1 MSEDTRNVKL
11 ASSDAPASATAGRT
25 PPADLPGKPGK
36 GSHLDRLERE
46 ESALWRMVVLFL
58 VLLATGLALNSWE
71 NIQNLPAQAYERLSA
86 IPASVLLLVLIFAAY
101 VWKKKHEI
109 NELRSFVRGM
119 RARDE
124 RPPTEEQLEKLL
136 SVISQSQQRFRE
148 MVDSFDD
155 VVIAVG
161 LHGEVQAANR
171 RFAEVVGKEFPEIV
185 GHTLQEF
192 FAEPDMERAAQGLQS
207 FFERRAWRGV
217 VRTRLAHNSEI
228 RYFDCTLRA
237 VVKKGEVTGISV
249 IAQDVTL
256 ERESEARFTQL
267 FETLQEG
274 VYFSTPEGKLLDA
287 NPALVRMLGYAS
299 KEALLDVNVSELYF
313 HPQDRVPLL
322 EELNRNAT
330 IREREITLRK
340 KDGNAI
346 QCLDTSTAIRD
357 SSGKVVRYQGTLVD
371 ITQRTEMEKRL
382 HQEKEFARRLVD
394 SLPDLVVVLDK
405 KGRYT
410 YVSPRIKEVL
420 GFTPEE
426 LLNQNLGERTHEDDR
441 MAMRQLHEELIAG
454 KASYAT
460 LEYRTLHKDGTWRC
474 LRATSCP
481 LFDADGKITGVIA
494 SARDM
499 TEMKQLEQQVIQ
511 SEKLAAMGQMIAG
524 VAHELNNPLTA
535 ILGINDLL
543 RERAADEDSRR
554 QLELVQRQARRAA
567 EIVQNLLT
575 FARPPAPHRARL
587 KLPELVLHT
596 LQLHEYSLRLN
607 NIHVDFDPARDA
619 PADLPAIVGDQNQ
632 LMQVML
638 NLVVNAEQ
646 AIREVRERGTI
657 RVRLGHNRAHGEI
670 PTESSIWV
678 SIQDDGPGIPPETLP
693 KIFDPF
699 FTTKRPGRGTGLGLS
714 ICMAILREHG
724 GTIEAANA
732 PEGGALLTVCLPVR
746 NPAPA
751 SDMAMNPLPNK
762 GSQTPRAA
770 N

>member
-1 MSEDTRNVKL
+1 MTEETRNAKL
-11 ASSDAPASATAGRT
+11 ASSDAPASTTAERT
-25 PPADLPGKPGK
+25 LPADLAGKPGK
-36 GSHLDRLERE
+36 GSHMEKLERE

-71 NIQNLPAQAYERLSA
+71 NIQTLPKQAYERLSV
-86 IPASVLLLVLIFAAY
+86 IPASVFILVALFAAH
-101 VWKKKHEI
+101 VWKKRQEI
-109 NELRSFVRGM
+109 SELRSFVRGM

-124 RPPTEEQLEKLL
+124 RPPSEEQLEKLL
-136 SVISQSQQRFRE
+136 GVISQSQQRFRE

-161 LHGEVQAANR
+161 LHGEIQAANR
-171 RFAEVVGKEFPEIV
+171 RFAELVGRDFPEVVG
-185 GHTLQEF
+185 HSLQEF
-192 FAEPDMERAAQGLQS
+192 FDEPDMERAAQGLQS

-217 VRTRLAHNSEI
+217 VRARLTHTADI

-237 VVKKGEVTGISV
+237 VVKKGEVAGISV
-249 IAQDVTL
+249 IAQDVTY

-287 NPALVRMLGYAS
+287 NPALVRMLGHTS
-299 KEALLDVNVSELYF
+299 KEELLDVNVSELYF
-313 HPQDRVPLL
+313 YPQERVPLL
-322 EELNRNAT
+322 EELNRNAS
-330 IREREITLRK
+330 IRERQITLRK
-340 KDGNAI
+340 KDGGAI
-346 QCLDTSTAIRD
+346 QCLDTSSAIRD

-405 KGRYT
+405 QGRYT
-410 YVSPRIKEVL
+410 YVSPRIREVL

-426 LLNQNLGERTHEDDR
+426 LLQKNLGERTHEDDKV
-441 MAMRQLHEELIAG
+441 AMRMLHEELVAG
-454 KASYAT
+454 KTTYAT
-460 LEYRTLHKDGTWRC
+460 LDYRTLHKDGTWRY
-474 LRATSCP
+474 LRATSSP
-481 LFDADGKITGVIA
+481 LFDAEGQITGVIA

-587 KLPELVLHT
+587 KLTELVQHT

-607 NIHVDFDPARDA
+607 NIRVDFDPAKDA
-619 PADLPAIVGDQNQ
+619 PADLPTIVGDQNQ

-646 AIREVRERGTI
+646 AVREVRDRGTI
-657 RVRLGHNRAHGEI
+657 RVRVGHQRLSGDS
-670 PTESSIWV
+670 PTESNIWV
-678 SIQDDGPGIPPETLP
+678 SIQDDGPGIPPEILP

-724 GTIEAANA
+724 GTIEATNA
-732 PEGGALLTVCLPVR
+732 PEGGALITVTMPVR
-746 NPAPA
+746 HPAPGSEGVLFQPTVKPSKPT
-751 SDMAMNPLPNK
+751 SDHD
-762 GSQTPRAA
+762 
-770 N
+770 